1 MAPKQHVTIHGT
13 SIAYLDSGRP
23 RPPIVLI
30 HGNSSSTAAWSPQLE
45 GPLAERWR
53 LVALD
58 LPGCGDSGRLADYSL
73 STLSDRVVGLAR
85 ELGCEDAIF
94 VGHSLGGHVLLEA
107 APQLARARGFVIMG
121 TPPLGKPPLM
131 EQAFRPTP
139 VLRSVFTAELSAEAV
154 EAWARALVAPTSE
167 VPHQIAAD
175 VRRTDPQFRSGLQV
189 ALAELGYQDEVEIV
203 SALTQPIAVLHG
215 AADSLVNDAYLAT
228 IAMPTLWRG
237 AVQTIEGAGHFA
249 QLERP
254 EAFDALL
261 EAFARDCS

>member
-1 MAPKQHVTIHGT
+1 M
-13 SIAYLDSGRP
+13 
-23 RPPIVLI
+23 
-30 HGNSSSTAAWSPQLE
+30 
-45 GPLAERWR
+45 
-53 LVALD
+53 
-58 LPGCGDSGRLADYSL
+58 
-73 STLSDRVVGLAR
+73 
-85 ELGCEDAIF
+85 
-94 VGHSLGGHVLLEA
+94 
-107 APQLARARGFVIMG
+107 
-121 TPPLGKPPLM
+121 
-131 EQAFRPTP
+131 
-139 VLRSVFTAELSAEAV
+139 
-154 EAWARALVAPTSE
+154 
-167 VPHQIAAD
+167 PHQIAAD